1 MTTISR
7 PAIQNALIK
16 MVGVFA
22 YTNKDIKRFLA
33 QGYRTSEVVEVA
45 DEIVNDDERVKS
57 TLQNYKD
64 LFYPEFRGI
73 ALDGTM
79 RDLAMK
85 ALSRKKVFDFQ
96 LAMKDGVM
104 LPVQVNEQELM
115 LFKGGIGIFSVTFSL
130 LEPTVTYVS
139 NLTFNARSFQTR
151 VNDAKDGPLMAQ
163 WISTNVLCGIP
174 ITGGRKVEV
183 DRYSGSKF
191 RFYTILDIADDPAM
205 PFDRNELM
213 YEIGTCSR
221 IGTMQLNNHSTPSE
235 SYYNE
240 LLSDKL
246 DVFRNY
252 SGLALL
258 DSFTVVG
265 EKNYFPVSA
274 QGHYSHHSWN
284 RSYFR
289 IYVFNLFMKYNLFRF
304 NSRFLNDPV
313 KYRDEF
319 ERFLNYYNFK
329 QISFNFLPALIFE
342 KMRRALGID
351 GEIEQFRD
359 RLSSLA
365 TAIQE
370 QQEKRQAALL
380 TIISLVS
387 SISAVKPIFDTVVA
401 VKEWLGWSTPIF
413 ISAASAFALLV
424 LFLGLVILFPLHYK
438 KLKKFIHDV
447 RDVHPE

>member
-1 MTTISR
+1 
-7 PAIQNALIK
+7 
-16 MVGVFA
+16 V
-22 YTNKDIKRFLA
+22 
-33 QGYRTSEVVEVA
+33 
-45 DEIVNDDERVKS
+45 
-57 TLQNYKD
+57 
-64 LFYPEFRGI
+64 
-73 ALDGTM
+73 LDGTI
-79 RDLAMK
+79 RELAMK
-85 ALSRKKVFDFQ
+85 AFTRKKVFDFQ
-96 LAMKDGVM
+96 LAIRGGM
-104 LPVQVNEQELM
+104 LKVQINEQELM

-151 VNDAKDGPLMAQ
+151 VDDAKDGLFMSQ
-163 WISTNVLCGIP
+163 WISSNVLCGIP

-191 RFYTILDIADDPAM
+191 RFYTILDIADDPAI

-221 IGTMQLNNHSTPSE
+221 IGTMQLNNYMTPSE

-304 NSRFLNDPV
+304 NSRFLDDPV

-387 SISAVKPIFDTVVA
+387 SISAVKPIFDTVVS
-401 VKEWLGWSTPIF
+401 VKEWLGWSTPAF
-413 ISAASAFALLV
+413 ISAASMFTLLV
-424 LFLGLVILFPLHYK
+424 LFLGLVILFPLHYRKFK
-438 KLKKFIHDV
+438 KSIHDLL
-447 RDVHPE
+447 DVHPE

>member
-7 PAIQNALIK
+7 PPIQNALIK

-22 YTNKDIKRFLA
+22 YTNKDIKRFTA

-45 DEIVNDDERVKS
+45 DEIVDDDERVKS

-85 ALSRKKVFDFQ
+85 ALTRKKVFDFQ
-96 LAMKDGVM
+96 LAMKVG
-104 LPVQVNEQELM
+104 LLKVQINEQELM

-151 VNDAKDGPLMAQ
+151 VDDAKDGVFMSQ
-163 WISTNVLCGIP
+163 WISSNVLCGIP
-174 ITGGRKVEV
+174 LTGGRKVEV

-221 IGTMQLNNHSTPSE
+221 IGTMQMNNYMTPSE

-240 LLSDKL
+240 LLADKL

-265 EKNYFPVSA
+265 EKNYFPVSP
-274 QGHYSHHSWN
+274 QGHYSYHSWN

-304 NSRFLNDPV
+304 NSRFLDDPV

-387 SISAVKPIFDTVVA
+387 SISALKPIFDTVVA

-413 ISAASAFALLV
+413 ISAASAFSLLV
-424 LFLGLVILFPLHYK
+424 LFLGLVILFPLHYR
-438 KLKKFIHDV
+438 KLKKFIHDLL
-447 RDVHPE
+447 DVHPE

>member
-1 MTTISR
+1 
-7 PAIQNALIK
+7 

-22 YTNKDIKRFLA
+22 YTNKDIQRFLA

-151 VNDAKDGPLMAQ
+151 VDDAKVGVFMSQ
-163 WISTNVLCGIP
+163 WISSNVLCGIP
-174 ITGGRKVEV
+174 LTGGRKVEV

-191 RFYTILDIADDPAM
+191 RFYTIIDIAEDPAI